1 MALGDI
7 VEIDGRT
14 VLVLGQELD
23 IDKGRP
29 DAGNALLH
37 RVEDTLFLVDTG
49 VTKEFRDALTRAI
62 ERVGPWQKL
71 VLLTTH
77 GHVDHIGNNDLPDEW
92 AATRDITV
100 EHYVPA
106 YDVPQMVDPQ
116 RYWKATFDRVVGVTP
131 LPAPPSLVAN
141 TVVSLFQPLRPFGRT
156 TRAFEELP
164 LERFAVGAQRLTGW
178 SFAGGA
184 VRVIRTQGHCRG
196 HVVVFFRDAEL
207 LHLGDESNGGCAV
220 MQDSDQLKLQSI
232 LSTVAAMVEE
242 GTVQRLTDGHTF
254 EVFDRA
260 GAGAHLE
267 LLLDQAKGLQQV
279 ALDVV
284 AEQRS
289 VSPQEFVTGYTAGMN
304 KLKVGGANPNPLFT
318 AMMALNQL
326 REIGLMPA
334 EGHTDKPWQ
343 RPDLVTPTV
352 PDGRPH
358 GLALVPAAAEMI
370 EWKLRKL
377 GR

>member
-141 TVVSLFQPLRPFGRT
+141 TVVSLFQR
-156 TRAFEELP
+156 
-164 LERFAVGAQRLTGW
+164 W
-178 SFAGGA
+178 
-184 VRVIRTQGHCRG
+184 VRS
-196 HVVVFFRDAEL
+196 A
-207 LHLGDESNGGCAV
+207 
-220 MQDSDQLKLQSI
+220 
-232 LSTVAAMVEE
+232 
-242 GTVQRLTDGHTF
+242 
-254 EVFDRA
+254 
-260 GAGAHLE
+260 
-267 LLLDQAKGLQQV
+267 
-279 ALDVV
+279 
-284 AEQRS
+284 
-289 VSPQEFVTGYTAGMN
+289 
-304 KLKVGGANPNPLFT
+304 
-318 AMMALNQL
+318 
-326 REIGLMPA
+326 
-334 EGHTDKPWQ
+334 
-343 RPDLVTPTV
+343 
-352 PDGRPH
+352 GRPARSSNCRWS
-358 GLALVPAAAEMI
+358 GSRWEPSGRRVGVSRAVPC
-370 EWKLRKL
+370 
-377 GR
+377 G